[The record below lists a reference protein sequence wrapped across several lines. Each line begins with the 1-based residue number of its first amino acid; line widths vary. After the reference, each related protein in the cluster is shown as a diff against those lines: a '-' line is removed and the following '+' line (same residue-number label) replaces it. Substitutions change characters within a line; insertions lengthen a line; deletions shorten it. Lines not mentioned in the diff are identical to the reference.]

1 MADLKVIENELVPVY
16 ETDKGVKVVNGR
28 DLHRVLESKQDFST
42 WVKKRLSE
50 CDAVENEDF
59 DRFHKKMEANN
70 ATMIDYTIKLDTAKE
85 MAMLERNDKGK
96 QVRKYFIQVEEKY
109 KQTAININQ
118 LSPELQMFNQI
129 FQQVAKTELEQK
141 KLAERADQQEKNM
154 KTIIDTFKGTDS
166 DVGTEKWVNRCI
178 SKIAE
183 SDDFSYSF
191 GNKYA
196 AARNCFYNKG
206 KSLEC
211 FVSYEPAMTLFNE
224 WLKQLFAESEGKDGK
239 GLFPVSCVFSTDLHS
254 VGQYIQESGSKLM
267 FETVM
272 QFARPQSDYMI
283 GAEEGN
289 IDGLNFLA
297 GKEMSYVNEK
307 ARQGTLLAHTAGGV
321 GNFVLEIDAL
331 DAENMGYMIY
341 FFEKVCAVSGYMLGV
356 NPFNQPGVESYKK
369 NMFALLGKPGY
380 ESEKENLEK
389 QLGLC

>member
-28 DLHRVLESKQDFST
+28 DLHRALESKQDFST

-50 CDAVENEDF
+50 CDAVENKDF

-70 ATMIDYTIKLDTAKE
+70 ATMIDYIIKLDTAKE

-154 KTIIDTFKGTDS
+154 KTIIDTFKGMDS

-196 AARNCFYNKG
+196 AARN
-206 KSLEC
+206 E
-211 FVSYEPAMTLFNE
+211 SYRRLSDRAGCRLDQ
-224 WLKQLFAESEGKDGK
+224 QLRNAIS
-239 GLFPVSCVFSTDLHS
+239 
-254 VGQYIQESGSKLM
+254 
-267 FETVM
+267 
-272 QFARPQSDYMI
+272 R
-283 GAEEGN
+283 AEERGCTKAQTN
-289 IDGLNFLA
+289 QINKLSVIMQNKRLKDIYVSVI
-297 GKEMSYVNEK
+297 KEMMIAYRV
-307 ARQGTLLAHTAGGV
+307 
-321 GNFVLEIDAL
+321 EIA
-331 DAENMGYMIY
+331 
-341 FFEKVCAVSGYMLGV
+341 
-356 NPFNQPGVESYKK
+356 
-369 NMFALLGKPGY
+369 
-380 ESEKENLEK
+380 
-389 QLGLC
+389 

>member
-28 DLHRVLESKQDFST
+28 DLHRALESKQDFST

-70 ATMIDYTIKLDTAKE
+70 ATMIDYIIKLDTAKE

-183 SDDFSYSF
+183 SDDFTYSF

-196 AARNCFYNKG
+196 AARN
-206 KSLEC
+206 E
-211 FVSYEPAMTLFNE
+211 SYRRLSDRAGCRLDQ
-224 WLKQLFAESEGKDGK
+224 QLRNAIS
-239 GLFPVSCVFSTDLHS
+239 
-254 VGQYIQESGSKLM
+254 
-267 FETVM
+267 
-272 QFARPQSDYMI
+272 R
-283 GAEEGN
+283 AEERGCTKAQTN
-289 IDGLNFLA
+289 QINKLSVIMQNKRLKDIYVSVI
-297 GKEMSYVNEK
+297 KEMMIAYRV
-307 ARQGTLLAHTAGGV
+307 
-321 GNFVLEIDAL
+321 EIA
-331 DAENMGYMIY
+331 
-341 FFEKVCAVSGYMLGV
+341 
-356 NPFNQPGVESYKK
+356 
-369 NMFALLGKPGY
+369 
-380 ESEKENLEK
+380 
-389 QLGLC
+389 

>member
-70 ATMIDYTIKLDTAKE
+70 ATMIDYTSKLDTAKE

-196 AARNCFYNKG
+196 AARN
-206 KSLEC
+206 E
-211 FVSYEPAMTLFNE
+211 SYRRLSDRAGCRLDQ
-224 WLKQLFAESEGKDGK
+224 QLRNAIS
-239 GLFPVSCVFSTDLHS
+239 
-254 VGQYIQESGSKLM
+254 
-267 FETVM
+267 
-272 QFARPQSDYMI
+272 R
-283 GAEEGN
+283 AEERGCTKAQTN
-289 IDGLNFLA
+289 QINKLSVIMQNKRLKDIYVSVI
-297 GKEMSYVNEK
+297 KEMMIAYRV
-307 ARQGTLLAHTAGGV
+307 
-321 GNFVLEIDAL
+321 EIA
-331 DAENMGYMIY
+331 
-341 FFEKVCAVSGYMLGV
+341 
-356 NPFNQPGVESYKK
+356 
-369 NMFALLGKPGY
+369 
-380 ESEKENLEK
+380 
-389 QLGLC
+389 

>member
-16 ETDKGVKVVNGR
+16 ETSTGEKVVYGSE
-28 DLHRVLESKQDFST
+28 LYECLGSKRQYTDWIKT
-42 WVKKRLSE
+42 RLKE
-50 CDAVENEDF
+50 CDAIENEDYQSF
-59 DRFHKKMEANN
+59 SQNN
-70 ATMIDYTIKLDTAKE
+70 EKPMGGRPKLEYLIKLDTAKE

-196 AARNCFYNKG
+196 AARN
-206 KSLEC
+206 E
-211 FVSYEPAMTLFNE
+211 SYRRLSDRAGCRLD
-224 WLKQLFAESEGKDGK
+224 Q
-239 GLFPVSCVFSTDLHS
+239 
-254 VGQYIQESGSKLM
+254 KLRN
-267 FETVM
+267 
-272 QFARPQSDYMI
+272 AISR
-283 GAEEGN
+283 AEERGCTKELIN
-289 IDGLNFLA
+289 QINKLSVIMQDKRLKEIYIGVI
-297 GKEMSYVNEK
+297 KEMMIAYRV
-307 ARQGTLLAHTAGGV
+307 
-321 GNFVLEIDAL
+321 EIA
-331 DAENMGYMIY
+331 
-341 FFEKVCAVSGYMLGV
+341 
-356 NPFNQPGVESYKK
+356 
-369 NMFALLGKPGY
+369 
-380 ESEKENLEK
+380 
-389 QLGLC
+389 

>member
-16 ETDKGVKVVNGR
+16 ETSTGEKVVYGSE
-28 DLHRVLESKQDFST
+28 LHRVLGVRSKFADWIKNRFNDCEALENTDFEAFS
-42 WVKKRLSE
+42 KNL
-50 CDAVENEDF
+50 ENGG
-59 DRFHKKMEANN
+59 RTK
-70 ATMIDYTIKLDTAKE
+70 DYLIKLDTAKE

-196 AARNCFYNKG
+196 AARN
-206 KSLEC
+206 E
-211 FVSYEPAMTLFNE
+211 SYRRLSDRAGCRLDQ
-224 WLKQLFAESEGKDGK
+224 QLRNAIS
-239 GLFPVSCVFSTDLHS
+239 
-254 VGQYIQESGSKLM
+254 
-267 FETVM
+267 
-272 QFARPQSDYMI
+272 R
-283 GAEEGN
+283 AEERGCTKAQTN
-289 IDGLNFLA
+289 QINKLSVIMQNKRLKDIYVSVI
-297 GKEMSYVNEK
+297 KEMMIAYRV
-307 ARQGTLLAHTAGGV
+307 
-321 GNFVLEIDAL
+321 EIA
-331 DAENMGYMIY
+331 
-341 FFEKVCAVSGYMLGV
+341 
-356 NPFNQPGVESYKK
+356 
-369 NMFALLGKPGY
+369 
-380 ESEKENLEK
+380 
-389 QLGLC
+389 

>member
-16 ETDKGVKVVNGR
+16 ETSTGEKVVYGSELHAVLGVK
-28 DLHRVLESKQDFST
+28 SKFAD
-42 WVKKRLSE
+42 WIKNRLND
-50 CDAVENEDF
+50 CDASEKEDF
-59 DRFHKKMEANN
+59 ETFSKILEKGRPTVE
-70 ATMIDYTIKLDTAKE
+70 YLIKLDTAKE

-196 AARNCFYNKG
+196 AARN
-206 KSLEC
+206 E
-211 FVSYEPAMTLFNE
+211 SYRRLSDRAGCRLDQ
-224 WLKQLFAESEGKDGK
+224 QLRNAIS
-239 GLFPVSCVFSTDLHS
+239 
-254 VGQYIQESGSKLM
+254 
-267 FETVM
+267 
-272 QFARPQSDYMI
+272 R
-283 GAEEGN
+283 AEERGCTKAQTN
-289 IDGLNFLA
+289 QINKLSVIMQNKRLKDIYVSVI
-297 GKEMSYVNEK
+297 KEMMIAYRV
-307 ARQGTLLAHTAGGV
+307 
-321 GNFVLEIDAL
+321 EIA
-331 DAENMGYMIY
+331 
-341 FFEKVCAVSGYMLGV
+341 
-356 NPFNQPGVESYKK
+356 
-369 NMFALLGKPGY
+369 
-380 ESEKENLEK
+380 
-389 QLGLC
+389 

>member
-16 ETDKGVKVVNGR
+16 ETSTGEKVVYGSE
-28 DLHRVLESKQDFST
+28 LHRVLGVRSKFADWIKNRFNDCEALENTDFEAFS
-42 WVKKRLSE
+42 KNL
-50 CDAVENEDF
+50 ENGG
-59 DRFHKKMEANN
+59 RTK
-70 ATMIDYTIKLDTAKE
+70 DYLIKLDTAKE

-196 AARNCFYNKG
+196 AARN
-206 KSLEC
+206 E
-211 FVSYEPAMTLFNE
+211 SYRRLSDRAGCRLDQ
-224 WLKQLFAESEGKDGK
+224 QLRNAIS
-239 GLFPVSCVFSTDLHS
+239 
-254 VGQYIQESGSKLM
+254 
-267 FETVM
+267 
-272 QFARPQSDYMI
+272 R
-283 GAEEGN
+283 AEERGCTKAQTN
-289 IDGLNFLA
+289 QINKLSVIMQNKRLKEIYVSVI
-297 GKEMSYVNEK
+297 KEMMIAYRV
-307 ARQGTLLAHTAGGV
+307 
-321 GNFVLEIDAL
+321 EIA
-331 DAENMGYMIY
+331 
-341 FFEKVCAVSGYMLGV
+341 
-356 NPFNQPGVESYKK
+356 
-369 NMFALLGKPGY
+369 
-380 ESEKENLEK
+380 
-389 QLGLC
+389 

>member
-28 DLHRVLESKQDFST
+28 DLHKALESKQDFST

-50 CDAVENEDF
+50 CDATENEDF
-59 DRFHKKMEANN
+59 DTAPQIYGTANGGHSTRN
-70 ATMIDYTIKLDTAKE
+70 EYIIKLDTAKE

-141 KLAERADQQEKNM
+141 RLAERADQQEKNM

-196 AARNCFYNKG
+196 AARN
-206 KSLEC
+206 E
-211 FVSYEPAMTLFNE
+211 SYRRL
-224 WLKQLFAESEGKDGK
+224 
-239 GLFPVSCVFSTDLHS
+239 TDRAGCRLD
-254 VGQYIQESGSKLM
+254 QKLRN
-267 FETVM
+267 
-272 QFARPQSDYMI
+272 AISR
-283 GAEEGN
+283 AEERGCTKELIN
-289 IDGLNFLA
+289 QINKLSVIMQDKRLKEIYIGVI
-297 GKEMSYVNEK
+297 KEMMIAYRV
-307 ARQGTLLAHTAGGV
+307 
-321 GNFVLEIDAL
+321 EIA
-331 DAENMGYMIY
+331 
-341 FFEKVCAVSGYMLGV
+341 
-356 NPFNQPGVESYKK
+356 
-369 NMFALLGKPGY
+369 
-380 ESEKENLEK
+380 
-389 QLGLC
+389 

>member
-1 MADLKVIENELVPVY
+1 MADLKIIENELVPVY

-28 DLHRVLESKQDFST
+28 DLHRALESKQDFST

-70 ATMIDYTIKLDTAKE
+70 ATMIDYIIKLDTAKE

-196 AARNCFYNKG
+196 AARN
-206 KSLEC
+206 E
-211 FVSYEPAMTLFNE
+211 SYRRLSDRAGCRLDQ
-224 WLKQLFAESEGKDGK
+224 QLRNAIS
-239 GLFPVSCVFSTDLHS
+239 
-254 VGQYIQESGSKLM
+254 
-267 FETVM
+267 
-272 QFARPQSDYMI
+272 R
-283 GAEEGN
+283 AEERGCTKAQTN
-289 IDGLNFLA
+289 QINKLSVIMQNKRLKDIYVSVI
-297 GKEMSYVNEK
+297 KEMMIAYRV
-307 ARQGTLLAHTAGGV
+307 
-321 GNFVLEIDAL
+321 EIA
-331 DAENMGYMIY
+331 
-341 FFEKVCAVSGYMLGV
+341 
-356 NPFNQPGVESYKK
+356 
-369 NMFALLGKPGY
+369 
-380 ESEKENLEK
+380 
-389 QLGLC
+389 